1 MKRSTKTRN
10 MAYFALFIAIEL
22 VLTMTPLGYIRT
34 PMLSITL
41 MHIPVIVCGAILG
54 PAYGAGLGLLFGLTS
69 VYNATTAPTA
79 ASFVFSPFI
88 TVGGI
93 SGNWSSLIIA
103 LVPRILL
110 GAIAGWLFNAFRRK
124 MKPGMAGLFS
134 GVIAT
139 LCHTLMVL
147 SLIYFLWGEQY
158 AAALGS
164 SYALL
169 FGLLATT
176 VVTNGLMEAA
186 AAGLINMGVC
196 RAMASQ
202 LKPVKKADAKAG
214 KVHSEAKVITSDQ
227 NESEKTETEKV
238 ETEKAETKDGESQIH
253 TEAPAAEAEKTE
265 AAEVTEKTEAAEKTE
280 ITEPSPALEAA
291 E

>member
-1 MKRSTKTRN
+1 MKRSIKTRN

-41 MHIPVIVCGAILG
+41 MHIPVIVCGAVLG

-69 VYNATTAPTA
+69 VYNATTAPSA
-79 ASFVFSPFI
+79 ASFVFSPFV
-88 TVGGI
+88 TVAGI
-93 SGNWSSLIIA
+93 SGNWTSLIIA

-110 GAIAGWLFNAFRRK
+110 GAIAGWLFAALNKK
-124 MKPGMAGLFS
+124 MKPGMAGLIT
-134 GVIAT
+134 GIIAT

-147 SLIYFLWGEQY
+147 SLIYVLWGEQY

-169 FGLLATT
+169 LGLLATT

-186 AAGLINMGVC
+186 AAGLVTMEIC

-202 LKPVKKADAKAG
+202 LKPAAKAQ
-214 KVHSEAKVITSDQ
+214 KKPAQPAKVIRSEVEK
-227 NESEKTETEKV
+227 ESKEDG
-238 ETEKAETKDGESQIH
+238 KD
-253 TEAPAAEAEKTE
+253 ALLNK
-265 AAEVTEKTEAAEKTE
+265 TEKTESASVKETNCLK
-280 ITEPSPALEAA
+280 EAA
-291 E
+291 VSEAKEEKASAC

>member
-54 PAYGAGLGLLFGLTS
+54 PAFGAGLGLLFGLTS
-69 VYNATTAPTA
+69 VYNATTAPSA

-93 SGNWSSLIIA
+93 SGNWSSLVIA

-110 GAIAGWLFNAFRRK
+110 GAIAGWLFIAFRKK

-147 SLIYFLWGEQY
+147 SLIYVLWGEQY
-158 AAALGS
+158 AQALGS

-169 FGLLATT
+169 LGLLVTT

-186 AAGLINMGVC
+186 AAGLVTMGIC

-202 LKPVKKADAKAG
+202 LKQK
-214 KVHSEAKVITSDQ
+214 
-227 NESEKTETEKV
+227 
-238 ETEKAETKDGESQIH
+238 
-253 TEAPAAEAEKTE
+253 APAAAAESAAKISSASNTTKSAETPEQAAVLTEQEEKTDPRNNTQTL
-265 AAEVTEKTEAAEKTE
+265 AE
-280 ITEPSPALEAA
+280 
-291 E
+291 